1 MAGSRIHKLGTIF
14 TRAEGLLKAGGM
26 TERPLWYDVYAAFPP
41 IQEPDYYRKAPAAPV
56 RNICYP
62 EDTIRARFGRD
73 FGQGPVADNLLNPA
87 QTSLCQRFVER
98 YQELSRQRPELSEDA
113 VYEAVKEDFSYELS
127 SGTGEAKE
135 NIHHPRYLRQP
146 R

>member
-14 TRAEGLLKAGGM
+14 TRVEGLLKAGGM

-41 IQEPDYYRKAPAAPV
+41 IQEPDYYRKAPVAPV
-56 RNICYP
+56 RNHLLP
-62 EDTIRARFGRD
+62 REDTIRARFGRE
-73 FGQGPVADNLLNPA
+73 FGQGPVAENLLNPA

-113 VYEAVKEDFSYELS
+113 LYEAVKEDFSTELS
-127 SGTGEAKE
+127 SGTGRAAH
-135 NIHHPRYLRQP
+135 NSRRPAP
-146 R
+146 T